1 MVLQSA
7 ATTGTGGLLFIGG
20 ICERLTVSLQS
31 TGTTSGGTIILEE
44 APYYDPQ
51 GGVFGGTWSQLASVS
66 ASTIN
71 TTASQ
76 IQHFEGSFW
85 AVRARISSDITGGGT
100 VTIAAWA
107 N

>member
-1 MVLQSA
+1 MLY
-7 ATTGTGGLLFIGG
+7 IGG
-20 ICERLTVSLQS
+20 ICERLTVSLAS

-44 APYYDPQ
+44 APYYDPKA
-51 GGVFGGTWSQLASVS
+51 GGVFTGTWSQLASVS

-76 IQHFEGSFW
+76 VQHFAGSFW

-100 VTIAAWA
+100 VTVTAWA